1 MDADLSPPHQHLVSK
16 PASQC
21 SEVIQA
27 SLSQRKFRREYREL
41 IDELEDKRPEATFL
55 RKSEMLLNIASQ
67 FQELDPRVSISC
79 IQELNKMQG
88 HLAPTRNI
96 NENRNM
102 NITTNFEEM
111 HEAVRE
117 IRQEY

>member
-1 MDADLSPPHQHLVSK
+1 MSK

-21 SEVIQA
+21 SEVVQA

-41 IDELEDKRPEATFL
+41 VDELEDKHQEATFL
-55 RKSEMLLNIASQ
+55 KKAEMLINIAGQ

-88 HLAPTRNI
+88 HLAPTKNI
-96 NENRNM
+96 NENRNL
-102 NITTNFEEM
+102 NIATNFEEM